1 MEEKE
6 LRQDLY
12 ECVSLLDL
20 AHFNCCL
27 GNENNAKQQCLEI
40 VKILN
45 RLSKTKAFKEGYH
58 SIIKDISSYTLK
70 FYDSIDKGNHFTYSE
85 KIMWLSSKLYGEFYP
100 PLTVYSHKLDSF
112 HGHLLPIQKVIKE
125 KTDILPLPE
134 SLNAHYEQVDIKNW
148 TLDYN
153 ALSELYQ
160 DLLTNCSFVSSLLSI
175 VELDRKDLLENLISP
190 RQDLSIF
197 KCQLYFNGSSRLVTI
212 DNTLP
217 FLNDSNRNLTINSIS
232 NENLYWPALVEKAY
246 LKVLGSGYKF
256 EGSNMAI
263 DTYML
268 TTWIPEIV
276 PINNSKLYD
285 CDDVWENYL
294 SKSVLLGIGTGKLS
308 VELSKKLN
316 FISGHD
322 YLVTSFDPITH
333 TIVLKN
339 PWIENDNSYKR
350 TLTISDQDLHHFKY
364 FYINWNP
371 NAFFKYKFHM
381 TFIYNVK
388 DNTGTHMYQ
397 KPQFSL
403 LNPTEDS
410 QNVWLLLEKHLPL
423 KNFSE
428 QLINI
433 LIYETQL
440 GDKVIVS
447 NQYIRANKDSSTNSR
462 LMLLKFT
469 MKPKQAYTIVI
480 SSTIANT
487 FTLNMYNNISRD
499 FTFTKAKF
507 KYPTTIPTFKDKW
520 TSDNSGG
527 NWSLSTYIDNPQYD
541 IEVKTLP
548 TNIMIG
554 LFSEFKDKFVNFH
567 IFQSDPS
574 GKGHRI
580 RLFDKSKLLVNEKYS
595 MTYQFEDFKSLQP
608 GFYKIVASAFD
619 NNLNGAFELL
629 AIHDSPPN
637 NISITK
643 IHPSLGL
650 FLQKKEFDWKSSNR
664 FKLYFKATQFSSRFT
679 FHLKHYSHI
688 NKNTESL
695 SDYRPFI
702 RGSIFDAENSQPIQ
716 INEEWNDSLYGL
728 FIDCDI
734 QKPKTYILLVERF
747 ELGSGRCKVDIG
759 CNRKF
764 NIL

>member
-1 MEEKE
+1 MEEQI
-6 LRQDLY
+6 LRQELY

-27 GNENNAKQQCLEI
+27 GNVNNSKSQCLEI
-40 VKILN
+40 VKKLN
-45 RLSKTKAFKEGYH
+45 RLSKTNVIKERFR
-58 SIIKDISSYTLK
+58 SLLKDLSSYTLK
-70 FYDSIDKGNHFTYSE
+70 FYDSIDSGNYFTYDH
-85 KIMWLSSKLYGEFYP
+85 KIIWLSSKLYGELYP
-100 PLTVYSHKLDSF
+100 PLTVYSDKLDSF
-112 HGHLLPIQKVIKE
+112 DSCLLPSLKMKRD
-125 KTDILPLPE
+125 KSDNLPLPE
-134 SLNAHYEQVDIKNW
+134 SFSAHYEQVSLTNW

-175 VELDRKDLLENLISP
+175 VELDGTRLLEKLISP
-190 RQDLSIF
+190 REDVSLF
-197 KCQLYFNGSSRLVTI
+197 KCQLYFNGCSRLVTV

-232 NENLYWPALVEKAY
+232 KKNLYWPALVEKAY

-268 TTWIPEIV
+268 INWIPEIV
-276 PINNSKLYD
+276 PINSSRID
-285 CDDVWENYL
+285 CDVIWDYYL
-294 SKSVLLGIGTGKLS
+294 SKKVLLGIGTGKLS
-308 VELSKKLN
+308 VELSGKLN
-316 FISGHD
+316 LISGHD
-322 YLVTSFDPITH
+322 YLVVSFDQATH

-339 PWIENDNSYKR
+339 PWIENSNNYER
-350 TLTISDQDLHHFKY
+350 TLSISDHDLLHFKY

-371 NAFFKYKFHM
+371 DAFFKYKSQT

-388 DNTGTHMYQ
+388 DNSGTHIYQ

-403 LNPTEDS
+403 INSTKDS
-410 QNVWLLLEKHLPL
+410 QNIWLLLEKHLPI
-423 KNFSE
+423 KNISE

-433 LIYETQL
+433 LIYETQC
-440 GDKVIVS
+440 GDKVMVS
-447 NQYIRANKDSSTNSR
+447 NQYIRANKDSNTNSR

-469 MKPKQAYTIVI
+469 MQPQQAYTVVI
-480 SSTIANT
+480 SSTIGHT
-487 FTLNMYNNISRD
+487 FTLNMYNNISRG
-499 FTFTKAKF
+499 FSLNKAKF
-507 KYPTTIPTFKDKW
+507 KYTTSIPMIEDKW
-520 TSDNSGG
+520 TSANSGG

-541 IEVKTLP
+541 IQIKELS
-548 TNIMIG
+548 TNMMIG

-567 IFQSDPS
+567 IFQSDPRDR
-574 GKGHRI
+574 GRHI

-595 MTYQFEDFKSLQP
+595 MSYQFEDLKNLQP
-608 GFYKIVASAFD
+608 GFYKIVVSTFD
-619 NNLNGAFELL
+619 SNLKGDFKLL
-629 AIHDSPPN
+629 AIHDSPPSGIV
-637 NISITK
+637 ISK
-643 IHPSLGL
+643 IHASLGL
-650 FLQKKEFDWKSSNR
+650 FLQKSEVSWNNSNR
-664 FKLYFKATQFSSRFT
+664 FKLYFEATQFNSRFT
-679 FHLKHYSHI
+679 FHITHYNHD

-695 SDYRPFI
+695 SDYRPSI

-728 FIDCDI
+728 FIDCEI
-734 QKPKTYILLVERF
+734 QKPNTYILLVERF
-747 ELGSGRCKVDIG
+747 ELGSGRCKIDIG